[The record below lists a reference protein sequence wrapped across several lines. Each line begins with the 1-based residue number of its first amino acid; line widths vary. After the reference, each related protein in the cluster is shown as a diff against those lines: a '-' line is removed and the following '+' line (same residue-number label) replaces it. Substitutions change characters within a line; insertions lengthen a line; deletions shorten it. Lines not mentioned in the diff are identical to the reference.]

1 MLRGEI
7 ISVGTELLL
16 GQIANTNAQYIS
28 RKLAE
33 IGVDV
38 LYHTAVGDNHQRL
51 KGILE
56 TAQSRS
62 DLIIF
67 TGGLGPTKDDLT
79 KETIASHLGKTLV
92 EDAPSMLRIQAYFT
106 QRGIEMT
113 ENNRKQALVIDQS
126 TVLPNDHGMAP
137 GMAVEAAGIRYVLL
151 PGPPR
156 ELIPMFDH
164 YAIPYLQSLFPEQ
177 QVVHSKVLRFFGIGE
192 SALEEK
198 LLELIEAQSN
208 PTIAPLAN
216 DGEVTIR
223 ITAKARNIDEAN
235 QMIGKI
241 EMDIQSRVGEYIY
254 GYNNDSLQMVA
265 FHALKKDALKLS
277 LAESCTGGLLSH
289 MITSI
294 PGCSDIYSGGL
305 ISYSS
310 EAKSQVLQVPSPLI
324 AQHGTV
330 SEECAK
336 AMAAQARQVFHSDVA
351 LSVTGVAGPD
361 PTENK
366 PVGLVYIGLATPEA
380 VYSYRLNLSGTREG
394 IQLRAAKYSLFYLC
408 QYLKGL
414 K

>member
-1 MLRGEI
+1 MRGEI

-33 IGVDV
+33 IGIDV

-79 KETIASHLGKTLV
+79 KETIASHLGRALV
-92 EDAPSMLRIQAYFT
+92 EDAVSMRRIEAYFT
-106 QRGIEMT
+106 QRGIKMT
-113 ENNRKQALVIDQS
+113 ENNRKQAQVIEQS

-137 GMAVEAAGIRYVLL
+137 GMAVETAGIRYVLL

-198 LLELIEAQSN
+198 LLDLIEAQSN

-223 ITAKARNIDEAN
+223 ITAKAKNLDEAN
-235 QMIGKI
+235 EMIGKI
-241 EMDIQSRVGEYIY
+241 EKDIEDKVGQYIY
-254 GYNNDSLQMVA
+254 GYNDDTLSVVA
-265 FHALKKDALKLS
+265 VRALKQKALKIS

-294 PGCSDIYSGGL
+294 PGCSEIFPGGVT
-305 ISYSS
+305 SYSA
-310 EAKSQVLQVPSPLI
+310 EAKSQLLHVPPEVI
-324 AQHGTV
+324 NQYGTV

-336 AMAAQARQVFHSDVA
+336 AMAEQARHVFQADVA

-366 PVGLVYIGLATPEA
+366 PVGLVYIGLATPET
-380 VYSYRLNLSGTREG
+380 VYSYHLNLSGTREG
-394 IQLRAAKYSLFYLC
+394 IQLRAAKYSLFHLY
-408 QYLKGL
+408 QYLKGI
-414 K
+414 

>member
-1 MLRGEI
+1 MRGEI

-56 TAQSRS
+56 TAQQRS
-62 DLIIF
+62 ELIIF

-79 KETIASHLGKTLV
+79 KETIASHLGKALV
-92 EDAPSMLRIQAYFT
+92 EDGLSMKKIERYFT

-113 ENNRKQALVIDQS
+113 ENNRKQAQVIEQS
-126 TVLPNDHGMAP
+126 TVLSNDHGMAP
-137 GMAVEAAGIRYVLL
+137 GMAVEADGLRYILL

-156 ELIPMFDH
+156 ELIPMFES
-164 YAIPYLQSLFPEQ
+164 YAVPYLQSLFPEQ

-198 LLELIEAQSN
+198 LLDLIEAQSN

-223 ITAKARNIDEAN
+223 ITAKAKNIVEAN
-235 QMIGKI
+235 EMIGKI
-241 EMDIQSRVGEYIY
+241 EVDIEARVGEYVY
-254 GYNNDSLQMVA
+254 GNNDETLPVVA
-265 FHALKKDALKLS
+265 VRALKRGALKLS

-305 ISYSS
+305 ISYSA
-310 EAKSQVLQVPSPLI
+310 EAKSQLLHVPFDLI
-324 AQHGTV
+324 NQHGTV

-336 AMAAQARQVFHSDVA
+336 AMAAQAKQVFRTDVA

-361 PTENK
+361 TTENK
-366 PVGLVYIGLATPEA
+366 PVGLVYIGLATPEG

-408 QYLKGL
+408 QYLKGI
-414 K
+414 